1 MFILLLPPGESKLGR
16 SSLSKFVCEKTLYF
30 EASTFVI
37 IWRSFSS
44 VSLCFSFLSFAVVI
58 TRVVFSTTNF
68 PPS

>member
-1 MFILLLPPGESKLGR
+1 MVILLLPPSGCKLGR

-44 VSLCFSFLSFAVVI
+44 VSLCFSFFSFVVV
-58 TRVVFSTTNF
+58 TRVVLFSTTNF
-68 PPS
+68 PP